1 MKFNLRQLSPDD
13 YDTYLHKWW
22 TDWGWQPPAKEFL
35 PENGAGGL
43 IVEENKTPVCAGFIY
58 VTNSQVA
65 WVDWIISNKEYN
77 NKENRKK
84 AIDLLIE
91 SLTNVCKMN
100 GNKYVYALIKHKT
113 LMEVY
118 KKHGY
123 IVGDQYNQEKIKG
136 L

>member
-13 YDTYLHKWW
+13 YDAYLYKWW

-100 GNKYVYALIKHKT
+100 GNKYVYALIKHKN

-123 IVGDQYNQEKIKG
+123 IVGDQYNQEMIKG
-136 L
+136 F